1 MNGKSI
7 LVTGATG
14 SFGKA
19 FIKFLTKRYKKIKR
33 LVIFSRDELKQSE
46 MAKVYDEK
54 KYPFIRYF
62 IGDVRDQKRLSRAL
76 NKIDIVIHSAALKQ
90 VPVAEYNPIEFIK
103 TNILGAQNLIEA
115 SLNNNV
121 SKVIALSTDKACAPV
136 NLYGAT
142 KLCSDKLF
150 IAANNYSGKNIFSVV
165 RYGNVLG
172 SRGSVL
178 PLLMQYKNGGT
189 FTITSDEMTRFNIT
203 LDQGVKAV
211 DWAMQNSNGGEILIP
226 KIPSYKLVNLIEAVG
241 LKNKPKII
249 GLRKGEKVHE
259 EMITEADSYT
269 TYDIGKYFLILPD
282 NEKSTLNRF
291 KNKLKVFKKIP
302 NNYSYNSRDNDQFL
316 SINELKKMI
325 VNVGN
330 FKKSDVG

>member
-1 MNGKSI
+1 
-7 LVTGATG
+7 
-14 SFGKA
+14 
-19 FIKFLTKRYKKIKR
+19 
-33 LVIFSRDELKQSE
+33 

-178 PLLMQYKNGGT
+178 PLLMQYKNSGT
-189 FTITSDEMTRFNIT
+189 FSITSDEMTRFNIT

-226 KIPSYKLVNLIEAVG
+226 KIPSYKLVNLIDAVG

-291 KNKLKVFKKIP
+291 KRRLKVFKKIP
-302 NNYSYNSRDNDQFL
+302 NNFSYNSRDNDQFL
-316 SINELKKMI
+316 STNELKKMI
-325 VNVGN
+325 EHIGN

>member
-1 MNGKSI
+1 MNDKSI

-150 IAANNYSGKNIFSVV
+150 VAANNYSGKNIFSVV

-189 FTITSDEMTRFNIT
+189 FTLTSDEMTRFNIT
-203 LDQGVKAV
+203 LDQGVKVV

-325 VNVGN
+325 ANVGN
-330 FKKSDVG
+330 FKKSDAG

>member
-62 IGDVRDQKRLSRAL
+62 IGDIRDQKRLSRAL

-90 VPVAEYNPIEFIK
+90 VPIAEYNPIEFIK

-291 KNKLKVFKKIP
+291 KKKLKVFKKIP
-302 NNYSYNSRDNDQFL
+302 NNFSYNSRDNDQFL
-316 SINELKKMI
+316 STNELKKMI
-325 VNVGN
+325 AHIDN

>member
-1 MNGKSI
+1 MNDKSI

-150 IAANNYSGKNIFSVV
+150 VAANNYSGKNIFSVV

-178 PLLMQYKNGGT
+178 PLLMQYKNSGT
-189 FTITSDEMTRFNIT
+189 FTITSEEMTRFNIT

-325 VNVGN
+325 ANVGN
-330 FKKSDVG
+330 FKKSDAG

>member
-90 VPVAEYNPIEFIK
+90 VPIAEYNPIEFIK

-226 KIPSYKLVNLIEAVG
+226 KIPSYKLVNLIDAVG
-241 LKNKPKII
+241 LKNKPKVI

-291 KNKLKVFKKIP
+291 KRRLKVFKKIP
-302 NNYSYNSRDNDQFL
+302 NNFSYNSRDNDQFL
-316 SINELKKMI
+316 STNELKKMI
-325 VNVGN
+325 GHIGN

>member
-1 MNGKSI
+1 MNDKSI

-19 FIKFLTKRYKKIKR
+19 FIKFLTKKYKKIKR

-46 MAKVYDEK
+46 MEKVYDKK
-54 KYPFIRYF
+54 KYPFIRFF

-115 SLNNNV
+115 CLNNNV

-150 IAANNYSGKNIFSVV
+150 VAANNYSGKNIFSVV

-189 FTITSDEMTRFNIT
+189 FTLTSDEMTRFNIT
-203 LDQGVKAV
+203 LDQGVKTV

-291 KNKLKVFKKIP
+291 KKKLKVFKKIP
-302 NNYSYNSRDNDQFL
+302 NNFSYNSRDNDQFL

-325 VNVGN
+325 AHVGN

>member
-62 IGDVRDQKRLSRAL
+62 IGDIRDQKRLSRAL

-211 DWAMQNSNGGEILIP
+211 DWALHNSNGGEILIP

-291 KNKLKVFKKIP
+291 KKKLKVFKKIP
-302 NNYSYNSRDNDQFL
+302 NNFSYNSRDNDQFL

-325 VNVGN
+325 ALVGN

>member
-1 MNGKSI
+1 MNDKSI

-76 NKIDIVIHSAALKQ
+76 NKIDIVVHSAALKQ

-150 IAANNYSGKNIFSVV
+150 VAANNYSGKNIFSVV

-189 FTITSDEMTRFNIT
+189 FTLTSDEMTRFSIT

-291 KNKLKVFKKIP
+291 KKKLKVFKKIP

-325 VNVGN
+325 ANVGN
-330 FKKSDVG
+330 FKKSDAG

>member
-1 MNGKSI
+1 MNNKSI

-90 VPVAEYNPIEFIK
+90 VPIAEYNPIEFIK

-150 IAANNYSGKNIFSVV
+150 VAANNYSGKNIFSVV

-178 PLLMQYKNGGT
+178 PLLMKYKNGGT
-189 FTITSDEMTRFNIT
+189 FTLTSDEMTRFNIT
-203 LDQGVKAV
+203 LDQGVKVV

-226 KIPSYKLVNLIEAVG
+226 KIPSYKLVNLIQAVG

-291 KNKLKVFKKIP
+291 KKKLKVLKKIP
-302 NNYSYNSRDNDQFL
+302 NNFSYNSRDNDQFL

-325 VNVGN
+325 AHVGN

>member
-150 IAANNYSGKNIFSVV
+150 VAANNYSGKNIFSVV

-189 FTITSDEMTRFNIT
+189 FTLTSDEMTRFNIT
-203 LDQGVKAV
+203 LDQGVKVV

-282 NEKSTLNRF
+282 NEKSTLDRF
-291 KNKLKVFKKIP
+291 KKKFKVFKKIA
-302 NNYSYNSRDNDQFL
+302 NNFSYNSRDNDQFL
-316 SINELKKMI
+316 STNELKKMI
-325 VNVGN
+325 AHVDN
-330 FKKSDVG
+330 FKKSDAG

>member
-1 MNGKSI
+1 MNNKSI

-46 MAKVYDEK
+46 MAKVYDKK

-90 VPVAEYNPIEFIK
+90 VPIAEYNPIEFIK

-150 IAANNYSGKNIFSVV
+150 VAANNYSGKNIFSVV

-178 PLLMQYKNGGT
+178 PLLMKYKNGGT
-189 FTITSDEMTRFNIT
+189 FTLTSDEMTRFNIT
-203 LDQGVKAV
+203 LDQGVKVV

-226 KIPSYKLVNLIEAVG
+226 KIPSYKLVNLIQAVG

-291 KNKLKVFKKIP
+291 KKKLKVFKKIP
-302 NNYSYNSRDNDQFL
+302 NNFSYNSRDNDQFL

-325 VNVGN
+325 AHVGN

>member
-1 MNGKSI
+1 MNNKSI

-90 VPVAEYNPIEFIK
+90 VPIAEYNPIEFIK

-150 IAANNYSGKNIFSVV
+150 VAANNYSGKNIFSVV

-189 FTITSDEMTRFNIT
+189 FTLTSDEMTRFSIT

-226 KIPSYKLVNLIEAVG
+226 KIPSYKLVNLIQAVG

-291 KNKLKVFKKIP
+291 KKKLKVFKKM
-302 NNYSYNSRDNDQFL
+302 Q
-316 SINELKKMI
+316 
-325 VNVGN
+325 
-330 FKKSDVG
+330 

>member
-1 MNGKSI
+1 MNNKSI

-90 VPVAEYNPIEFIK
+90 VPIAEYNPIEFIK

-150 IAANNYSGKNIFSVV
+150 VAANNYSGKNIFSVV

-178 PLLMQYKNGGT
+178 PLLMKYKNGGT
-189 FTITSDEMTRFNIT
+189 FTLTSDEMTRFNIT
-203 LDQGVKAV
+203 LDQGVKVV

-226 KIPSYKLVNLIEAVG
+226 KIPSYKLVNLIQAVG

-291 KNKLKVFKKIP
+291 KKKLKVFKKIP
-302 NNYSYNSRDNDQFL
+302 NNFSYNSRDNDQFL

-325 VNVGN
+325 AHVGN

>member
-1 MNGKSI
+1 MNDKSI

-150 IAANNYSGKNIFSVV
+150 VAANNYSGKNIFSVV

-189 FTITSDEMTRFNIT
+189 FTLTSDEMTRFNIT
-203 LDQGVKAV
+203 LEQGVKAV

-325 VNVGN
+325 ANVGN
-330 FKKSDVG
+330 FKKSDAG

>member
-1 MNGKSI
+1 MNDKSI

-90 VPVAEYNPIEFIK
+90 VPIAEYNPIEFIK

-178 PLLMQYKNGGT
+178 PLLMQYKNSGT
-189 FTITSDEMTRFNIT
+189 FTITSEEMTRFNIT

-291 KNKLKVFKKIP
+291 KKKLKVFKKIP
-302 NNYSYNSRDNDQFL
+302 NNFSYNSRDNDQFL

-325 VNVGN
+325 AHVGN

>member
-90 VPVAEYNPIEFIK
+90 VPIAEYNPIEFIK

-150 IAANNYSGKNIFSVV
+150 VAANNYSGKNIFSVV

-178 PLLMQYKNGGT
+178 PLLMKYKNGGT
-189 FTITSDEMTRFNIT
+189 FTLTSDEMTRFNIT
-203 LDQGVKAV
+203 LDQGVKTV

-226 KIPSYKLVNLIEAVG
+226 KIPSYKLVNLIQAVG

-291 KNKLKVFKKIP
+291 KKKLKVFKKIP
-302 NNYSYNSRDNDQFL
+302 NNFSYNSRDNDQFL
-316 SINELKKMI
+316 STNELKKMI
-325 VNVGN
+325 GHIGN

>member
-1 MNGKSI
+1 MNDKSI

-19 FIKFLTKRYKKIKR
+19 FIRFLTKRYKKIKR

-90 VPVAEYNPIEFIK
+90 VPIAEYNPIEFIK

-150 IAANNYSGKNIFSVV
+150 VAANNYSGKNIFSVV

-178 PLLMQYKNGGT
+178 PLLMKYKNGGT
-189 FTITSDEMTRFNIT
+189 FTLTSDEMTRFNIT
-203 LDQGVKAV
+203 LDQGVKVV

-226 KIPSYKLVNLIEAVG
+226 KIPSYKLINLIQAVG

-291 KNKLKVFKKIP
+291 KKKLKVFKKIP
-302 NNYSYNSRDNDQFL
+302 NNFSYNSRDNDQFL

-325 VNVGN
+325 AHVGN
-330 FKKSDVG
+330 VKKSDVG

>member
-1 MNGKSI
+1 MNHKSI

-150 IAANNYSGKNIFSVV
+150 VAANNYSGKNIFSVV

-178 PLLMQYKNGGT
+178 PLLMKYKNGGT
-189 FTITSDEMTRFNIT
+189 FTLTSDEMTRFNIT
-203 LDQGVKAV
+203 LDQGVKVV

-291 KNKLKVFKKIP
+291 KKKLKVFKKIP
-302 NNYSYNSRDNDQFL
+302 NNFSYNSRDNDQFL

-325 VNVGN
+325 AHVGN

>member
-1 MNGKSI
+1 MNDKSI

-90 VPVAEYNPIEFIK
+90 VPIAEYNPIEFIK

-203 LDQGVKAV
+203 LDQGVKVV

-302 NNYSYNSRDNDQFL
+302 NNFSYNSRDNDQFL
-316 SINELKKMI
+316 STNELKKMI
-325 VNVGN
+325 ANVGN
-330 FKKSDVG
+330 FKKSDAG

>member
-1 MNGKSI
+1 MNDKSI

-19 FIKFLTKRYKKIKR
+19 FIRFLTKRYKKIKR

-115 SLNNNV
+115 CLNNNV

-150 IAANNYSGKNIFSVV
+150 VAANNYSGKNIFSVV

-178 PLLMQYKNGGT
+178 PLLMKYKNGGT
-189 FTITSDEMTRFNIT
+189 FTLTSDEMTRFNIT
-203 LDQGVKAV
+203 LDQGVKVV

-226 KIPSYKLVNLIEAVG
+226 KIPSYKLVNLIQAVG

-291 KNKLKVFKKIP
+291 KKKLKVFKKIP
-302 NNYSYNSRDNDQFL
+302 NNFSYNSRDNDQFL

-325 VNVGN
+325 AHVGN

>member
-1 MNGKSI
+1 MNDKSI

-76 NKIDIVIHSAALKQ
+76 NKIDIVVHSAALKQ

-150 IAANNYSGKNIFSVV
+150 VAANNYSGKNIFSVV

-189 FTITSDEMTRFNIT
+189 FTLTSDEMTRFSIT

-316 SINELKKMI
+316 STNELKKMI
-325 VNVGN
+325 ANVGN
-330 FKKSDVG
+330 FKKSDAG

>member
-1 MNGKSI
+1 MNDKSI

-150 IAANNYSGKNIFSVV
+150 VAANNYSGKNIFSVV

-189 FTITSDEMTRFNIT
+189 FTLTSDEMTRFNIT

-291 KNKLKVFKKIP
+291 KKKLKVFKKIP
-302 NNYSYNSRDNDQFL
+302 NNFSYNSRDNDQFL

-325 VNVGN
+325 AHVGN

>member
-1 MNGKSI
+1 MNDKSI

-46 MAKVYDEK
+46 MEKVYDKK

-90 VPVAEYNPIEFIK
+90 VPIAEYNPIEFIK

-150 IAANNYSGKNIFSVV
+150 VAANNYSGKNIFSVV

-189 FTITSDEMTRFNIT
+189 FTLTSDEMTRFNIT
-203 LDQGVKAV
+203 LDQGVKVV

-226 KIPSYKLVNLIEAVG
+226 KIPSYKLVNLIQAVG

-291 KNKLKVFKKIP
+291 KKKLKVFKKIP
-302 NNYSYNSRDNDQFL
+302 NNFSYNSRDNDQFL

-325 VNVGN
+325 AHVGN

>member
-1 MNGKSI
+1 MNNKSI

-90 VPVAEYNPIEFIK
+90 VPIAEYNPIEFIK

-150 IAANNYSGKNIFSVV
+150 VAANNYSGKNIFSVV

-178 PLLMQYKNGGT
+178 PLLMKYKNGGT
-189 FTITSDEMTRFNIT
+189 FTLTSDEMTRFNIT
-203 LDQGVKAV
+203 LDQGVKTV

-291 KNKLKVFKKIP
+291 KKKLKVFKKIP
-302 NNYSYNSRDNDQFL
+302 NNFSYNSRDNDQFL
-316 SINELKKMI
+316 STNELKKMI
-325 VNVGN
+325 AHVDN
-330 FKKSDVG
+330 FKKSDAG

>member
-1 MNGKSI
+1 MNDKSI

-150 IAANNYSGKNIFSVV
+150 VAANNYSGKNIFSVV

-189 FTITSDEMTRFNIT
+189 FTLTSDEMTRFNIT
-203 LDQGVKAV
+203 LDQGVKTV

-325 VNVGN
+325 ANVGN
-330 FKKSDVG
+330 FKKSDAG

>member
-1 MNGKSI
+1 MNNKSI

-150 IAANNYSGKNIFSVV
+150 VAANNYSGKNIFSVV

-189 FTITSDEMTRFNIT
+189 FTLTSDEMTRFNIT
-203 LDQGVKAV
+203 LDQGVKVV

-226 KIPSYKLVNLIEAVG
+226 KIPSYKLVNLIQAVG

-291 KNKLKVFKKIP
+291 KKKLKVFKKIP
-302 NNYSYNSRDNDQFL
+302 NNFSYNSRDNDQFL

-325 VNVGN
+325 AHVGN

>member
-1 MNGKSI
+1 MNDKSI

-90 VPVAEYNPIEFIK
+90 VPIAEYNPIEFIK

-150 IAANNYSGKNIFSVV
+150 VAANNYSGKNIFSVV

-189 FTITSDEMTRFNIT
+189 FTLTSDEMTRFNIT
-203 LDQGVKAV
+203 LDQGVKTV

-291 KNKLKVFKKIP
+291 KKKLKVFKKIP
-302 NNYSYNSRDNDQFL
+302 NNFSYNSRDNDQFL

-325 VNVGN
+325 AHVGN

>member
-90 VPVAEYNPIEFIK
+90 VPIAEYNPIEFIK

-150 IAANNYSGKNIFSVV
+150 VAANNYSGKNIFSVV

-189 FTITSDEMTRFNIT
+189 FTLTSDEMTRFNIT
-203 LDQGVKAV
+203 LDQGVKVV

-291 KNKLKVFKKIP
+291 KKKLKVFKKIP
-302 NNYSYNSRDNDQFL
+302 NNFSYNSRDNDQFL

-325 VNVGN
+325 AHVGN

>member
-1 MNGKSI
+1 MNNKSI

-19 FIKFLTKRYKKIKR
+19 FIKFLTKKYKKIKR

-46 MAKVYDEK
+46 MAKVYDKK

-150 IAANNYSGKNIFSVV
+150 VAANNYSGKNIFSVV

-178 PLLMQYKNGGT
+178 PLLMKYKNGGT
-189 FTITSDEMTRFNIT
+189 FTLTSDEMTRFNIT
-203 LDQGVKAV
+203 LDQGVKVV

-226 KIPSYKLVNLIEAVG
+226 KIPSYKLVNLIQAVG

-291 KNKLKVFKKIP
+291 KKKLKVLKKIP
-302 NNYSYNSRDNDQFL
+302 NNFSYNSRDNDQFL

-325 VNVGN
+325 AHVGN

>member
-1 MNGKSI
+1 MNNKSI

-90 VPVAEYNPIEFIK
+90 VPIAEYNPIEFIK

-150 IAANNYSGKNIFSVV
+150 VAANNYSGKNIFSVV

-178 PLLMQYKNGGT
+178 PLLMKYKNGGT
-189 FTITSDEMTRFNIT
+189 FTLTSDEMTRFNIT
-203 LDQGVKAV
+203 LDQGVKTV

-226 KIPSYKLVNLIEAVG
+226 KIPSYKLVNLIQAVG

-291 KNKLKVFKKIP
+291 KKKLKVFKKIP
-302 NNYSYNSRDNDQFL
+302 NNFSYNSRDNDQFL

-325 VNVGN
+325 AHVGN

>member
-1 MNGKSI
+1 MNDKSI

-90 VPVAEYNPIEFIK
+90 VPIAEYNPIEFIK

-189 FTITSDEMTRFNIT
+189 FTLTSDEMTRFNIT

-226 KIPSYKLVNLIEAVG
+226 KIPSYKLVNLIQAVG

-325 VNVGN
+325 ANVGN
-330 FKKSDVG
+330 FKKSDAG

>member
-1 MNGKSI
+1 MNDKSI

-90 VPVAEYNPIEFIK
+90 VPIAEYNPIEFIK

-150 IAANNYSGKNIFSVV
+150 VAANNYSGKNIFSVV

-189 FTITSDEMTRFNIT
+189 FTLTSDEMTRFNIT
-203 LDQGVKAV
+203 LDQGVKTV

-226 KIPSYKLVNLIEAVG
+226 KIPSYKLVNLIQAVG

-291 KNKLKVFKKIP
+291 KKKLKVFKKIP
-302 NNYSYNSRDNDQFL
+302 NNFSYNSRDNDQFL

-325 VNVGN
+325 AHVGN

>member
-1 MNGKSI
+1 MNDKSI

-19 FIKFLTKRYKKIKR
+19 FIKFLTKKYKKIKR

-46 MAKVYDEK
+46 MAKVYDKK

-90 VPVAEYNPIEFIK
+90 VPIAEYNPIEFIK

-150 IAANNYSGKNIFSVV
+150 VAANNYSGKNIFSVV

-178 PLLMQYKNGGT
+178 PLLMQYKNSGT
-189 FTITSDEMTRFNIT
+189 FTITSEEMTRFNIT

-226 KIPSYKLVNLIEAVG
+226 KIPSYKLVNLIQAVG

-291 KNKLKVFKKIP
+291 KKKLKVFKKIP
-302 NNYSYNSRDNDQFL
+302 NNFSYNSRDNDQFL

-325 VNVGN
+325 AHVGN

>member
-291 KNKLKVFKKIP
+291 KKKLKVFKKIP
-302 NNYSYNSRDNDQFL
+302 NNFSYNSRDNDQFL
-316 SINELKKMI
+316 STNELKKMI
-325 VNVGN
+325 EHIGN